1 MEIWKLLTGV
11 VIFLLGTGFMEESLR
26 RVTGRKLKL
35 FIKRH
40 AGHRLKAILGG
51 TVLTIFM
58 QSSSVVN
65 LLVLSLVGAGVVE
78 MYQAL
83 AVMMGANLGTT
94 FTGWLMAAFG
104 FHFNIKD
111 YALPLL
117 AVAGLLMVLNNKEK
131 ALHHVARFFTGFAF
145 LFLGLAY
152 MKEGMEH
159 LVLNTPLEQFANYPL
174 IFFMLLGVVL
184 TALVQSSSVTMALVL
199 SALFHRGIDLYSAAA
214 IILGAEVGTTLKLAL
229 VSVGGLAVKKRVAFG
244 NILFNTASSVGLFFF
259 IRPVVDGIGK
269 LPGLNDP
276 LLQIACF
283 QTMVNLTGIVMFL
296 PFLKPMGR
304 FIEKQFKEASSMEY
318 LNRISIENTALAME
332 AVEKENIHLFAHT
345 IYYMR
350 GLFEFHTA
358 LEDIQTY
365 PYTSKF
371 PDGVRYEHVKKL
383 YGEVH
388 GYSVRIR
395 QQELTNEELL
405 HMEALLTSMR
415 NLMYAAKSLRDI
427 EKDIL
432 QLQRSSNDIK
442 YQYYLQCTRES
453 EQFYAGAI
461 RILNVS
467 DKKDIFPLL
476 KQLHAAVQESYNTG
490 IMNLYEDHRAAG
502 VNAAELATLVNVHR
516 EMITAFKSILFALKM
531 TFLSGREAEYFDE
544 LPGFIH

>member
-1 MEIWKLLTGV
+1 
-11 VIFLLGTGFMEESLR
+11 
-26 RVTGRKLKL
+26 
-35 FIKRH
+35 
-40 AGHRLKAILGG
+40 
-51 TVLTIFM
+51 
-58 QSSSVVN
+58 
-65 LLVLSLVGAGVVE
+65 
-78 MYQAL
+78 
-83 AVMMGANLGTT
+83 
-94 FTGWLMAAFG
+94 
-104 FHFNIKD
+104 
-111 YALPLL
+111 
-117 AVAGLLMVLNNKEK
+117 
-131 ALHHVARFFTGFAF
+131 
-145 LFLGLAY
+145 
-152 MKEGMEH
+152 
-159 LVLNTPLEQFANYPL
+159 
-174 IFFMLLGVVL
+174 
-184 TALVQSSSVTMALVL
+184 
-199 SALFHRGIDLYSAAA
+199 
-214 IILGAEVGTTLKLAL
+214 
-229 VSVGGLAVKKRVAFG
+229 VGGLAVKKRVAFG